1 MSFMNKVYQVNE
13 YFSYFDDNSASLLL
27 YDDERF
33 NDNKK
38 IFILSASIKYIL
50 RDCKVFDFPQSDV

>member
-1 MSFMNKVYQVNE
+1 MSFMNKVYQVDE
-13 YFSYFDDNSASLLL
+13 YFSYFDDNFASLLL
-27 YDDERF
+27 YGDERF

-50 RDCKVFDFPQSDV
+50 RD